1 MNKELVIHVTPSEI
15 DIALV
20 EDKQLVE
27 YGSEKSSSGY
37 AVGDLYLGKVKKI
50 MTGLNA
56 AFVNI
61 GHEKDAFIHYLD
73 LGPHYLT
80 LQKAVNSQK
89 PRKPKFENL
98 PLDPP
103 LKREGKI
110 AQVLAP
116 GQNILVQIAKES
128 ISTKGPRLTAD
139 ISIAGRTVVLMPL
152 TNKVTISQKIKS
164 NAERKRLKS
173 IAEEVLP
180 KNYGVIIR
188 TAAQGKDGDDLRAEI
203 TALVQKWDQVY
214 RKGTSEAPPA
224 LLASEMNRTT
234 AILRDLLNVSF
245 SSIHVDDEAVCDEV
259 KEYIRSIEPEKEKIV
274 KLYKGNVPIFDH
286 FDITRQIK
294 SSFGKTISFKR
305 GAYMIIEHT
314 EALHVID
321 INSGKRSK
329 SAENQEETAVE
340 VNMNAAAE
348 IARQLRLRDM
358 GGIIVIDFID
368 MHKSANRQ
376 ALFDRM
382 KEAMSGDRAKHTIL
396 PLSKFGLMQITRQR
410 VRPATEIETREVCP
424 TCGGTGKIASSIL
437 FEDKLEGMIANQA
450 REQKQKKLV
459 LHVHPFV
466 AAYLTAGLFTIR
478 RKWAMKY
485 RVKLKVIPDMSVG
498 YIDAKFEDEHL
509 HPEEETDA

>member
-1 MNKELVIHVTPSEI
+1 MNKELIVHVTPGEI

-20 EDKQLVE
+20 EDKLLVE
-27 YGSEKSSSGY
+27 YSSEKSQSGF

-50 MTGLNA
+50 MSGLNA

-73 LGPHYLT
+73 LGSSFMT
-80 LQKAVNSQK
+80 LQKVVNSQK

-98 PLDPP
+98 PAEPA
-103 LKREGKI
+103 LKRDGKI

-116 GQNILVQIAKES
+116 GQSILVQIAKEA
-128 ISTKGPRLTAD
+128 ISTKGPRLTSD
-139 ISIAGRTVVLMPL
+139 ISIAGRTVVLLPS
-152 TNKVTISQKIKS
+152 TNKVTISQKIRS
-164 NAERKRLKS
+164 NEERKRLKK
-173 IAEEVLP
+173 IAEGVLP
-180 KNYGVIIR
+180 KNFGVIIR
-188 TAAQGKDGDDLRAEI
+188 TAAQNKADRDLEEEI
-203 TALVQKWDQVY
+203 TALVRKWDQAYAKATAADV
-214 RKGTSEAPPA
+214 APPA

-245 SSIHVDDEAVCDEV
+245 SSIHVDDEVVCEEM

-274 KLYKGNVPIFDH
+274 KLYKGSVPIFDN

-294 SSFGKTISFKR
+294 SSFGRTISFKR

-321 INSGKRSK
+321 INSGKRAK
-329 SAENQEETAVE
+329 SADSQEETALE
-340 VNMNAAAE
+340 VNMNAVE
-348 IARQLRLRDM
+348 EVARQLRLRDM

-376 ALFDRM
+376 ALYDRM
-382 KEAMSGDRAKHTIL
+382 REAMSGDRAKHTIL

-410 VRPATEIETREVCP
+410 VRPTTEIETGEVCP
-424 TCGGTGKIASSIL
+424 TCGGTGKIGSSIL
-437 FEDKLEGMIANQA
+437 FEEKLEGLVADHA
-450 REQKQKKLV
+450 KESRKLI
-459 LHVHPFV
+459 LHVHPFL

-485 RVKLKVIPDMSVG
+485 RIKLKVIPDMSVG
-498 YIDAKFEDEHL
+498 TIDAKFFDWNG
-509 HPEEETDA
+509 EELQ

>member
-1 MNKELVIHVTPSEI
+1 MNKELIIHASPSKI

-27 YGSEKSSSGY
+27 YGSEKSSSGF

-56 AFVNI
+56 AFVDI

-73 LGPHYLT
+73 LGPHFLT
-80 LQKAVNSQK
+80 LQKVINSQK

-98 PLDPP
+98 PLESP
-103 LKREGKI
+103 LKRDGKI
-110 AQVLAP
+110 ASVLTP

-152 TNKVTISQKIKS
+152 TTKVTISQKIKS
-164 NAERKRLKS
+164 TGERKRLKG

-188 TAAQGKDGDDLRAEI
+188 TAAMGKDGDELRAEI
-203 TALVQKWDQVY
+203 SALVQKWDQVY
-214 RKGTSEAPPA
+214 WKGTSTTPPA

-234 AILRDLLNVSF
+234 AILRDLLSVSF
-245 SSIHVDDEAVCDEV
+245 SSIHVDDEAIFEEV

-274 KLYKGNVPIFDH
+274 KLYKGSTPVFDH

-294 SSFGKTISFKR
+294 GSFGKTISFKR

-329 SAENQEETAVE
+329 NAESQEETAVE
-340 VNMNAAAE
+340 VNMNAAEE
-348 IARQLRLRDM
+348 IARQLRLR
-358 GGIIVIDFID
+358 
-368 MHKSANRQ
+368 RQ

-410 VRPATEIETREVCP
+410 VRPTTEIETQEVCP

-437 FEDKLEGMIANQA
+437 FEEKLEGMIAAQA
-450 REQKQKKLV
+450 KESGQKKLV
-459 LHVHPFV
+459 VHVHPFV
-466 AAYLTAGLFTIR
+466 AAYLTQGLFSVR

-498 YIDAKFEDEHL
+498 YIDAQFERPDSMEPIEPIEPIEHDE
-509 HPEEETDA
+509 D

>member
-1 MNKELVIHVTPSEI
+1 M
-15 DIALV
+15 ALV
-20 EDKQLVE
+20 EDKLLVE
-27 YGSEKSSSGY
+27 YSREKSQSGF

-56 AFVNI
+56 AFVSI

-73 LGPHYLT
+73 LGPQFLT
-80 LQKAVNSQK
+80 LQKALDPQK

-98 PLDPP
+98 PIEQP
-103 LKREGKI
+103 LKRDGKI

-128 ISTKGPRLTAD
+128 ISTKGPRLTSD
-139 ISIAGRTVVLMPL
+139 ISIAGRTVVLIPL

-164 NAERKRLKS
+164 NAERKRLKK
-173 IAEEVLP
+173 IAEECLP

-188 TAAQGKDGDDLRAEI
+188 TAAQDKTTEDLQAEI
-203 TALVQKWDQVY
+203 TALVQKWEQVY
-214 RKGTSEAPPA
+214 RKATTENAPL

-234 AILRDLLNVSF
+234 AMLRDLLSVSF
-245 SSIHVDDEAVCDEV
+245 SSIHVDDEAVFDEV

-274 KLYKGNVPIFDH
+274 KLYRGNVPIFDN

-294 SSFGKTISFKR
+294 SSFGQTISFKR

-321 INSGKRSK
+321 INSGKRAK
-329 SAENQEETAVE
+329 SAETQEDTAVE
-340 VNMNAAAE
+340 VNMNAVE
-348 IARQLRLRDM
+348 EVARQLRLRDM

-368 MHKSANRQ
+368 MHKAANRQ

-382 KEAMSGDRAKHTIL
+382 RDAMSGDRARHTIL

-410 VRPATEIETREVCP
+410 VRPATEIETSEVCP
-424 TCGGTGKIASSIL
+424 TCGGTGKITSSIL
-437 FEDKLEGMIANQA
+437 FEEKLEGLVADRA
-450 REQKQKKLV
+450 REHGKKKLV

-466 AAYLTAGLFTIR
+466 AAYLTQGLFSIR

-485 RVKLKVIPDMSVG
+485 RVKLRVIPDMSVG
-498 YIDAKFEDEHL
+498 YIDAKFYEPSGEEV
-509 HPEEETDA
+509 PEEE